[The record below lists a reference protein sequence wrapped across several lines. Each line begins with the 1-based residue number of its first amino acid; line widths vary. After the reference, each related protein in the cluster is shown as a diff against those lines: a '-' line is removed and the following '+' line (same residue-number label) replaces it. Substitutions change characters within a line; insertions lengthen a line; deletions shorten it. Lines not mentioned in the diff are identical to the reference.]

1 MSKRVSIGGLEAPKA
16 VSPPGALG
24 GVASAGPPGRF
35 DFLAVPFQFP
45 KVEGKKV
52 LIVGVGG
59 GCDIITAYG
68 LAEQLRAGQPQ
79 ALVYGNTKRRI
90 HRGLTHLTK
99 HIYCIPGWMRAL
111 RLLASKRNATRI
123 EQTVPPGDE
132 GSPWILHLSKH
143 SDSRHR
149 LAEEL
154 AEQGFDLV
162 IAIDSGGDSVVESA
176 TSGERGTD
184 KLMLAAL
191 KSLGAPFLLVVAGPG
206 CDGEAPFEDL
216 VQAFEQLRS
225 EGRYL
230 GCFSLS
236 PLMSI
241 FAAYGAS
248 LEPIRTTNILL
259 AAHERRLETG
269 AQPDTFI
276 VPRGVKPAI
285 PAVWLLQAFVF
296 QH

>member
-1 MSKRVSIGGLEAPKA
+1 MSNTANTTGPEAPRTVPPSAALAGA
-16 VSPPGALG
+16 VSAEPPA
-24 GVASAGPPGRF
+24 RF
-35 DFLAVPFQFP
+35 DFLSVPFQFP
-45 KVEGKKV
+45 KVEGKRV
-52 LIVGVGG
+52 LVAGVGG
-59 GCDIITAYG
+59 GCDIITAYA
-68 LAEQLRAGQPQ
+68 LAGQLRAGRPQ
-79 ALVYGNTKRRI
+79 ALVYANTKRSI
-90 HRGLTHLTK
+90 HHGLTHLTK

-111 RLLASKRNATRI
+111 RFLASKRNPTRI
-123 EQTVPPGDE
+123 EQRVPPGDE
-132 GSPWILHLSKH
+132 GGPWILHLSKH
-143 SDSRHR
+143 SDSRQR

-154 AEQGFDLV
+154 AEQAFELI
-162 IAIDSGGDSVVESA
+162 IAIDTGGDAVVESA

-236 PLMSI
+236 PLMPV

-248 LEPIRTTNILL
+248 LEAIRTTNILL
-259 AAHERRLETG
+259 AAHERRLETAG
-269 AQPDTFI
+269 QPDTFI
-276 VPRGVKPAI
+276 VPRRLKPAI
-285 PAVWLLQAFVF
+285 PAAWLLRAFVF
-296 QH
+296 QQ